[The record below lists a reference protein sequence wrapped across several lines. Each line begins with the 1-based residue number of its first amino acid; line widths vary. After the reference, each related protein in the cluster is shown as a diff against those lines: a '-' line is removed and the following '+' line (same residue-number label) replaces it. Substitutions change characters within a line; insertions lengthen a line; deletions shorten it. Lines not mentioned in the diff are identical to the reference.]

1 MTRTSDHDLGVR
13 TDRRIGEVDAIRRI
27 ALFGILITNVVVA
40 VTGIRSIQGGSAA
53 RPSPSSA
60 DCCWRT
66 PRTGRARWWRRPTL
80 SPGCG
85 CCFR

>member
-40 VTGIRSIQGGSAA
+40 VSGIRSIQGWSAA
-53 RPSPSSA
+53 RPSPQVPTVAGGLRGRDAPAGGGGLRSA
-60 DCCWRT
+60 PAAD
-66 PRTGRARWWRRPTL
+66 AV
-80 SPGCG
+80 
-85 CCFR
+85 